1 MKFVV
6 ISDTH
11 IPTRAKNLPEIVL
24 EEIRNSDGIIHAGD
38 FTSIDFYRQLREI
51 KSLLYAVKGNMDD
64 DEIYHFLPEVL
75 VFEVEGVKMGLYH
88 GIGAPWGLEKKVLEK
103 FKDSKDIKLIIFGHS
118 HKPLKREEGGIT
130 LFNPG
135 SPTDTIFAP
144 KKSFG
149 ILEVQEGKILRV
161 EHVLI

>member
-11 IPTRAKNLPEIVL
+11 IPHRAKVLPDIVL
-24 EEIRNSDGIIHAGD
+24 EEISKSDGIIHAGD
-38 FTSIDFYRQLREI
+38 FTSVDFYRQLREM
-51 KSLLYAVKGNMDD
+51 KSLIYGVKGNMDD
-64 DEIYHFLPEVL
+64 DDIFHLLPEVL
-75 VFEVEGVKMGLYH
+75 DFEVEGVRIGLYH

-118 HKPLKREEGGIT
+118 HRPLKREEGGIT

-135 SPTDTIFAP
+135 SPTDSIFAP

-149 ILEVQEGKILRV
+149 ILEVKEGKIINL
-161 EHVLI
+161 EHVFI